1 MTAKFTKLTS
11 AQFYAIM
18 EYYDAPDQPQPLHWF
33 NYTLTERLERLGYIT
48 YQSGGNYLLTDAG
61 KEYLARFKQQVEA
74 RHIKGMSVAQR
85 EWVVCHRLDPR
96 DENDRKLMLDMVQ
109 NDRSSRVID
118 AIIGSDLFCNALTQD
133 EWNALAHSPNLTLRM
148 AAATRA
154 DIEEFADETDTA
166 VVARAERHCES
177 EGRTVPRELLEK
189 WYRNGNDGAIS
200 AMNEHDLDVALDDG
214 NTAFIRSFVQSHID
228 MFTTERILRVH
239 DLAKAATG
247 KDAEELNI
255 AMKDLLWKS
264 DHLPEFLIKEYTDE
278 WHVEWRLE
286 WRLIEYRKAYRKL
299 KKAEKVFADLDC
311 ETAREQRRLALEE
324 NN

>member
-1 MTAKFTKLTS
+1 MTTKSTKLTS

-48 YQSGGNYLLTDAG
+48 RQSGGNYLLADAS

-74 RHIKGMSVAQR
+74 RHIKGMSVTQR
-85 EWVVCHRLDPR
+85 EWVVRHRLEPR
-96 DENDRKLMLDMVQ
+96 DENDRKLMVDMAQ
-109 NDRSSRVID
+109 NDRSERVVD
-118 AIIGSDLFCNALTQD
+118 AIIGSELFRDALTQN
-133 EWNALAHSPNLTLRM
+133 EWNRLAHSQNVKLRM
-148 AAATRA
+148 AAATHA
-154 DIEEFADETDTA
+154 DIEEFADETDIA
-166 VVARAERHCES
+166 VVARAEGHCES

-189 WYRNGNDGAIS
+189 WYRNGNTGAIS

-214 NTAFIRSFVQSHID
+214 NTAFIRSFVQSHMD

-247 KDAEELNI
+247 KDAEELNN

-264 DHLPEFLIKEYTDE
+264 DHLPEFLIKEYADE
-278 WHVEWRLE
+278 WHVE

-299 KKAEKVFADLDC
+299 KKAENVFADLDC
-311 ETAREQRRLALEE
+311 EMAREQRRLALEE
-324 NN
+324 ND